1 MKPLRLILI
10 CSLLTGLT
18 LGSAA
23 QSNSATTLERARTMQ
38 KAGHADQAIRFYQEL
53 LQQEPQNVEAL
64 TEISDLLQAEGRWR
78 EAVPFLEKLVTL
90 QPHDT
95 NALYQLGRMKSW
107 ESTEKNNEAAALL
120 GRACKSSDHNP
131 EYCSAYANILSWKQE
146 TRAEAVATLRETL
159 AAHPDAVAPRV
170 NLGQILS
177 WNGVTRPEALQIFDQ
192 GLQRDPK
199 NVDLLLASAEVLSW
213 SRATWPESISRYER
227 VLQQNGNDTR
237 ALTGKAQLLV
247 WTNHSAEGLT
257 LYKQALVVDPKNP
270 AALRGEAEVLN
281 RRGFFLEARTLAQQ
295 ARAGA
300 PSDDRTN
307 LELARANIG
316 LQRFTAARDALAAV
330 SDSYL
335 PDFEFARQEVHR
347 GLGTYMEF
355 GYALRKANKNADYN
369 RFDVA
374 LSTPFAGSSRVTFLY
389 EPTLYETQQQNFN
402 SSYFQA
408 SVDTQVS
415 DRLTTHVHGGAEV
428 FQNVPV
434 AVDAGFNLR
443 FKPRS
448 STTLKLGFSRD
459 PIQES
464 LLSTRGIDVAS
475 QTFGQV
481 RSNLADLGISYY
493 NSAHKID
500 MSLDYTD
507 GVYTGQNL
515 NANRRYSVEGGFGR
529 AIRSDKPYIRLGYG
543 VNYTS
548 FDHDADLQTGQP
560 ISSLTGGYFSP
571 TRYLLN
577 QAVITFAHGF
587 GRNVE
592 WGANGTAGAQNVET
606 STATFSNTQF
616 ASSFD
621 THLFWRVTPMNELRL
636 SYQYLNVYNAFERN
650 LYRFQW
656 RHYF

>member
-1 MKPLRLILI
+1 MKPLRLILSG
-10 CSLLTGLT
+10 SLVLGLA
-18 LGSAA
+18 LGSFA
-23 QSNSATTLERARTMQ
+23 QSASSSVERARVLQ
-38 KAGHADQAIRFYQEL
+38 KAGHADQALQLYRDV
-53 LQQEPQNVEAL
+53 LQQEPQNLEAL
-64 TEISDLLQAEGRWR
+64 ADISGLLEAQGKWR
-78 EAVPFLEKLVTL
+78 DAVPYLEKLVEL

-95 NALYQLGRMKSW
+95 DAMYRLGRMKSW
-107 ESTEKNNEAAALL
+107 ESTEKNNEAATLL
-120 GRACKSSDHNP
+120 ARACKDSDHNP
-131 EYCSAYANILSWKQE
+131 EYCEAYANILSWKQE
-146 TRAEAVATLRETL
+146 TRAEAVTTLRDTL
-159 AAHPDAVAPRV
+159 AAHPEAVAPRV
-170 NLGQILS
+170 TLGQILS
-177 WNGVTRPEALQIFDQ
+177 WNSVTRPEALKMFDE

-199 NVDLLLASAEVLSW
+199 NVDLLLQSAEVLSW
-213 SRATWPESISRYER
+213 SHSTWPEAISRYDR

-237 ALTGKAQLLV
+237 ALAGKAQLLV

-257 LYKQALVVDPKNP
+257 LYKQALVIDPRNP
-270 AALRGEAEVLN
+270 SALRGEAEILN
-281 RRGFFLEARTLAQQ
+281 RRGFFLEARQLAQQ
-295 ARAGA
+295 AHTGA
-300 PSDDRTN
+300 PADDRTN
-307 LELARANIG
+307 LELARADIG

-355 GYALRKANKNADYN
+355 GYGLRKAHQNADYN

-374 LSTPFAGSSRVTFLY
+374 LSTPVAGSSRLTFLY
-389 EPTLYETQQQNFN
+389 EPTLYETQAQNFN
-402 SSYFQA
+402 SNYFQA
-408 SVDTQVS
+408 SLDTQVS
-415 DRLTTHVHGGAEV
+415 DRVTTHIYGGAEV
-428 FQNVPV
+428 FNNVPV
-434 AVDAGFNLR
+434 AADGGFNLH

-448 STTLKLGFSRD
+448 STTFKIGFSRD

-464 LLSTRGIDVAS
+464 LLSTRGIDVGS

-481 RSNLADLGISYY
+481 RSNLADIGISYY
-493 NSAHKID
+493 NSAHKVD

-515 NANRRYSVEGGFGR
+515 DADRRYSVEAGIGR

-560 ISSLTGGYFSP
+560 VSSLTGGYFSP

-577 QAVITFAHGF
+577 QGVITFAHQF
-587 GRNVE
+587 SRNVE
-592 WGANGTAGAQNVET
+592 WGANGTVGAQNVET
-606 STATFSNTQF
+606 STSVFSNTQF

-621 THLFWRVTPMNELRL
+621 THLFWRFTPTNELRL
-636 SYQYLNVYNAFERN
+636 SYQYLNVFNAFERN